1 MVTPD
6 NATRLLCRIMLAVWL
21 CLICGMAV
29 AALGGGASTGN
40 LLALLFTGPVTGTPV
55 MTPPAPPPAPQPEPA
70 PKPEPAPVQATS
82 APAEASGWREMPR
95 GKRPGRG
102 RLLPPQIEVRKDGSL
117 LLLFPYEG
125 TLGECTT
132 ITPANVPSRSI
143 DLHGQWRSQLTVDT
157 RPRDGCVKRLQIA
170 THPGWIRVSAVSRD
184 GRAPNIDARF
194 TDKELRIIFSAP
206 AAPAVAPTAASEE
219 AAR

>member
-21 CLICGMAV
+21 CLVGGMAV
-29 AALGGGASTGN
+29 AALGGGSSAGN
-40 LLALLFTGPVTGTPV
+40 LLALLFTGPVSGAPV
-55 MTPPAPPPAPQPEPA
+55 MTPAPTPPAPQPKPVPTPPA
-70 PKPEPAPVQATS
+70 PQAEPAPVEAAAATS
-82 APAEASGWREMPR
+82 EPSGWRELPR

-143 DLHGQWRSQLTVDT
+143 DLHGQWRTQLTVDK
-157 RPRDGCVKRLQIA
+157 RPADGCVKRLQIA

-184 GRAPNIDARF
+184 GRPPNIDARF
-194 TDKELRIIFSAP
+194 TDKALRIIFSAP
-206 AAPAVAPTAASEE
+206 AAPEE

>member
-21 CLICGMAV
+21 CLVCGMAV
-29 AALGGGASTGN
+29 AALGGGSSSGN
-40 LLALLFTGPVTGTPV
+40 LLALLFTGPVTSAPV
-55 MTPPAPPPAPQPEPA
+55 MAPPASSPAPEPA
-70 PKPEPAPVQATS
+70 PAPAPASEPAPVQAAS
-82 APAEASGWREMPR
+82 APVEPSGWRELPR
-95 GKRPGRG
+95 GKRPGKG

-132 ITPANVPSRSI
+132 ITPANVTSRSI
-143 DLHGQWRSQLTVDT
+143 DLHGQWRTQLTVDM
-157 RPRDGCVKRLQIA
+157 RPREGCVKRLQIA
-170 THPGWIRVSAVSRD
+170 THPGWIRVSAISR
-184 GRAPNIDARF
+184 GNSAPNIDARF

-206 AAPAVAPTAASEE
+206 AAPE
-219 AAR
+219 AAAR

>member
-21 CLICGMAV
+21 CLVGGMAV
-29 AALGGGASTGN
+29 AALGGGASSGN
-40 LLALLFTGPVTGTPV
+40 LQALLFTGPVAGTPV
-55 MTPPAPPPAPQPEPA
+55 MTPPAPAPVPEPA
-70 PKPEPAPVQATS
+70 PAPEPAPVQEAA
-82 APAEASGWREMPR
+82 APAEPSGWRELPR
-95 GKRPGRG
+95 GKRPGKG

-132 ITPANVPSRSI
+132 ITPANVTSRSI
-143 DLHGQWRSQLTVDT
+143 DLHGQWSTQLTVDM
-157 RPRDGCVKRLQIA
+157 RPREGCVKRLQIA
-170 THPGWIRVSAVSRD
+170 THPGWIRVSAIARGD
-184 GRAPNIDARF
+184 RAPNVDARF

-206 AAPAVAPTAASEE
+206 APAE
-219 AAR
+219 AAP